1 MTTNVIDA
9 ILNIIKTNNFSL
21 LDIYISNNR
30 ANSMGLALEKYIMDS
45 FANTILEN
53 DEKIRKERYSQ
64 VFSYKGNTS
73 NPPDAMIR
81 DGIALEV
88 KKIESKSNQLQL
100 NSSYPKSKLFHDN
113 PRLSKGA
120 KNAESWVEKDF
131 MYAIGFVKDNYLK
144 ELAFIDGEVYC
155 ADKEIYE
162 NNFERLKKSIVET
175 GEFEFSKTN
184 ELGRINRIDPLGIT
198 SLRLRGMWLIDSP
211 FTVFKDIYKEQRG
224 DNFTL
229 FALIPTYKYKK
240 YENRKEL
247 EKLCSKD
254 NCLTISDELIEN
266 PNNPVQ
272 LIECKKI
279 VFSK

>member
-1 MTTNVIDA
+1 MTVNVVDA
-9 ILNIIKTNNFSL
+9 ILNIIKTNKFSL
-21 LDIYISNNR
+21 KDIYISNNR

-45 FANTILEN
+45 FADAIIEN
-53 DEKIRKERYSQ
+53 DEKIRKQRYSQ

-88 KKIESKSNQLQL
+88 KKIESKSSKLQL
-100 NSSYPKSKLFHDN
+100 NSSYPKSKLYSDN
-113 PRLSKGA
+113 PRLSKSA

-131 MYAIGFVKDNYLK
+131 MYAVGFVENDNLK
-144 ELAFIDGEVYC
+144 ELSFIDGEVYC

-162 NNFERLKKSIVET
+162 NNFKRLKESISET

-198 SLRLRGMWLIDSP
+198 SLRLRGMWLINSP
-211 FTVFKDIYKEQRG
+211 FTVFKDIYIQQRG
-224 DNFTL
+224 NNFTL

-240 YENRKEL
+240 FENHREL
-247 EKLCSKD
+247 EKLCSK
-254 NCLTISDELIEN
+254 NKYLMISDELIEN

-272 LIECKKI
+272 FIKCKKI